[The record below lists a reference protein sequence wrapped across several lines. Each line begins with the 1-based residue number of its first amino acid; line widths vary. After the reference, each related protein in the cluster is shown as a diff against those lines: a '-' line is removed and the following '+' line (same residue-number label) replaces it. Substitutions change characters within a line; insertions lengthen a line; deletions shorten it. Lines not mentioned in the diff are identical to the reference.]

1 MVCSF
6 PGFLTD
12 AFLCVAEQLTF
23 ADMISIFMG
32 QHQPIARLRRPMRQF
47 VSERV
52 LNGSG
57 ITDDN
62 MQRATDQVVEEMLPD
77 IRAMVV
83 RPCLQ
88 FHVEERK

>member
-1 MVCSF
+1 M
-6 PGFLTD
+6 
-12 AFLCVAEQLTF
+12 
-23 ADMISIFMG
+23 
-32 QHQPIARLRRPMRQF
+32 ARLRRPMRQF

-77 IRAMVV
+77 IRAIVV
-83 RPCLQ
+83 RPS
-88 FHVEERK
+88 FM